1 MTQIDSQGAAEHVAS
16 SNQPAM
22 ASWLRSLE
30 QSWQASEAKAACK
43 TAQAEQK
50 AALRKVGLRRVQ
62 HRAVA
67 IELPDADHAIVSD
80 SSDND
85 VYSEGNDEGTGGSE
99 SNSSENES
107 SEGES
112 TTVDPQ
118 PRPVSVS
125 SKLEA
130 AIMDELE
137 KGLMGYRCD
146 QTQ

>member
-1 MTQIDSQGAAEHVAS
+1 MTQIDPQGAAEHAAS

-30 QSWQASEAKAACK
+30 QSWRASEAK
-43 TAQAEQK
+43 
-50 AALRKVGLRRVQ
+50 
-62 HRAVA
+62 
-67 IELPDADHAIVSD
+67 ADHAIVSD
-80 SSDND
+80 SSDID
-85 VYSEGNDEGTGGSE
+85 AHSEGNDQGTGGSE
-99 SNSSENES
+99 SDSSESESSENES
-107 SEGES
+107 GEGES

-130 AIMDELE
+130 AIVDELE